1 MPNPSLPVN
10 HPGSNGGRY
19 FTIQR
24 ANGNSANGKN
34 DGLSGSHQHTL
45 EESHRVKKSN
55 QVSDNPRQ
63 AFQMMD
69 AKNKKK
75 NAKKKK
81 HTKVRIRW
89 WSPIRP
95 VPGQIST

>member
-1 MPNPSLPVN
+1 MNTPNPSLPAN
-10 HPGSNGGRY
+10 RPGSNGGRY

-55 QVSDNPRQ
+55 
-63 AFQMMD
+63 
-69 AKNKKK
+69 
-75 NAKKKK
+75 
-81 HTKVRIRW
+81 
-89 WSPIRP
+89 
-95 VPGQIST
+95 